1 MKGKASD
8 FTFVPAT
15 REGVSIIVAI
25 AGASGSGKTR
35 SALEIARGLADG
47 DDTKIAVIDTESGRA
62 KHYAVRPG
70 EAQGPGRFA
79 FMHGDLTA
87 PFTPDRYAAAIEAA
101 EAAGAKVIVVDSTSH
116 EWEGDGGL
124 HDMQGDAL
132 DDAVEKARKSHN
144 SQWGPFDEGRVR
156 ERANIGAWKEPK
168 RLHKRFVS
176 RLLQSRAH
184 LILCLRAD
192 EKLIIEQITDERG
205 RKKTIIKQPKEMPP
219 AERWTPICEKRFMY
233 EMTASIILSPDTPGI
248 PVATPKLQEQHRVA
262 FPKGALISESAG
274 RMLAAW
280 ARGENINDSNPA
292 PSAAHRPQ
300 SRKEPEPER
309 APDPEP
315 ETVETTKD
323 EGSIKDDGASSASSG
338 SAGGRRQ
345 AAPPAA
351 PTAEQYIDGW
361 DVLLDDENKT
371 AAELHAIWSGGK
383 ALRTRVTWPDDDSF
397 DLLKERVQKRINQ
410 LKARG

>member
-47 DDTKIAVIDTESGRA
+47 DDSAIAVIDTESGRA

-144 SQWGPFDEGRVR
+144 AQWGPFDEGRVR

-205 RKKTIIKQPKEMPP
+205 RKKTIIKQPKDMPP

-233 EMTASIILSPDTPGI
+233 EMTASIILSPDRPGI

-262 FPKGALISESAG
+262 FPEGALISESVG
-274 RMLAAW
+274 RALAAW
-280 ARGENINDSNPA
+280 ARGENIVAGETKPARPA
-292 PSAAHRPQ
+292 PR
-300 SRKEPEPER
+300 R
-309 APDPEP
+309 PDPEP
-315 ETVETTKD
+315 EPE
-323 EGSIKDDGASSASSG
+323 
-338 SAGGRRQ
+338 
-345 AAPPAA
+345 AAEPAPKRTITDRPPA
-351 PTAEQYIDGW
+351 PTVDSYIDGW
-361 DVLLDDENKT
+361 DVMLDDENKT
-371 AAELHAIWSGGK
+371 AAELHSIWAGGK
-383 ALRTRVTWPDDDSF
+383 ALRSKITWPEDDTF
-397 DLLKERVQKRINQ
+397 DRLKERVQARINQ
-410 LKARG
+410 LKAAGR